1 MATTASR
8 SRLGKVDAV
17 IAGALCLGLGVGLV
31 ELGKLALDWPVPC
44 QLALEKARCSAL
56 VQECIGGNIKSSL
69 LWDGNI
75 QIDRI
80 TARIPVFG
88 SSGSGTLYIAAIR
101 VGKDWTL
108 LQVELHIDVAVDNL
122 TAPTVV
128 MYDLL
133 TEHRIADSE
142 IYCRSNKAS
151 KEP

>member
-69 LWDGNI
+69 LWDGTSKSTGL
-75 QIDRI
+75 RH
-80 TARIPVFG
+80 AYRFPG
-88 SSGSGTLYIAAIR
+88 APAAAHYI
-101 VGKDWTL
+101 
-108 LQVELHIDVAVDNL
+108 
-122 TAPTVV
+122 
-128 MYDLL
+128 
-133 TEHRIADSE
+133 
-142 IYCRSNKAS
+142 
-151 KEP
+151 